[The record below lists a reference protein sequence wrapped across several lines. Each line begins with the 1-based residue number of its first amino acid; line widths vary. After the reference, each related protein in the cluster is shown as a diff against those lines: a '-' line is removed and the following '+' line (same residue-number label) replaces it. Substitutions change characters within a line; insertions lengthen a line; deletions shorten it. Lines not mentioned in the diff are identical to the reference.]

1 MSDENQASE
10 HSEQKLTPEIVKEK
24 IEEHLAEM
32 RKLFTPGCKLTFLMR
47 KPKIETAYI
56 IYSDDTEVEIIKHV
70 AKIRMQRQ
78 VKDLGTDAARFI
90 MLDPGRN

>member
-1 MSDENQASE
+1 
-10 HSEQKLTPEIVKEK
+10 
-24 IEEHLAEM
+24 M
-32 RKLFTPGCKLTFLMR
+32 RN
-47 KPKIETAYI
+47 PKIETAYI

-78 VKDLGTDAARFI
+78 LKDRRTDAARFI